1 VTLVLDGSLTLA
13 WCFEDETTPAA
24 DALMLKVAKEG
35 AVVPS
40 LWRFEVA
47 NALQMAIR
55 RKRIDSA
62 YRDRAFAS
70 LSALRIRIDDAG
82 DGFVW
87 NATVQL
93 AELYKL
99 TVYDAAYLE
108 LAQRMRLPLATL
120 DSDLAA
126 AARSAGVEVFP

>member
-1 VTLVLDGSLTLA
+1 VTLVLDGSLALA
-13 WCFEDETTPAA
+13 WCFEDETTPAV

-35 AVVPS
+35 AIVPS

-62 YRDRAFAS
+62 YRDRTFAT
-70 LSALRIRIDDAG
+70 LSALRIRIDEAG
-82 DGFVW
+82 DAHAW
-87 NATVQL
+87 SATVQL
-93 AELYKL
+93 AELYRL

-126 AARSAGVEVFP
+126 AGRSAGVQVHP